1 MGIDDLTI
9 NSMVLVNN
17 PQTISFD
24 LSKNT
29 LAYGDSAPVVSAS
42 ATSALP
48 VTITSSAPGVVS
60 VGPNNVLSVIG
71 AGTATLT
78 ANQAGDSTWAA
89 APSIQKTV
97 VVNPAFQTITFALN
111 PATAKVGDPN
121 RILIATSDAD
131 LPVSLSS
138 SNPNVAVVNGYTLSI
153 VGSGTTTLT
162 ATQTGN
168 SNFTAALPVT
178 QALTV
183 SSASSTFTSVMGGVS
198 PTSDSDNDGVNA
210 LLEYALG
217 GATNRN
223 DQDRMPVS
231 SFSNNELSLTYLAR
245 TDDTSLSIF
254 PEVSTDL
261 ASSSGWS
268 SSGIAVT
275 SLGTVDINGT
285 PFERRK
291 AAVIAGSSGAK
302 FMRVKIILNQ

>member
-1 MGIDDLTI
+1 
-9 NSMVLVNN
+9 
-17 PQTISFD
+17 
-24 LSKNT
+24 
-29 LAYGDSAPVVSAS
+29 
-42 ATSALP
+42 
-48 VTITSSAPGVVS
+48 
-60 VGPNNVLSVIG
+60 
-71 AGTATLT
+71 
-78 ANQAGDSTWAA
+78 
-89 APSIQKTV
+89 
-97 VVNPAFQTITFALN
+97 
-111 PATAKVGDPN
+111 
-121 RILIATSDAD
+121 
-131 LPVSLSS
+131 
-138 SNPNVAVVNGYTLSI
+138 VVNGYTLSI

>member
-1 MGIDDLTI
+1 M
-9 NSMVLVNN
+9 SA
-17 PQTISFD
+17 
-24 LSKNT
+24 
-29 LAYGDSAPVVSAS
+29 LASS
-42 ATSALP
+42 TLP

-78 ANQAGDSTWAA
+78 ADQAGDSTWAV

-97 VVNPAFQTITFALN
+97 VVNPASQTITFALN

-198 PTSDSDNDGVNA
+198 PTSDLDYDGMNA

-217 GATNRN
+217 GSMDRN
-223 DQDRMPVS
+223 DQDRMPAVT
-231 SFSNNELSLTYLAR
+231 FSNNELSLTYLAR
-245 TDDTSLSIF
+245 TDDTSLSVL
-254 PEVSTDL
+254 PEVSMDL
-261 ASSSGWS
+261 TSNSVWISSTNPK
-268 SSGIAVT
+268 SGITVT
-275 SLGTVDINGT
+275 ILGTVDINGT
-285 PFERRK
+285 TFERRR
-291 AAVIAGSSGAK
+291 ATVAIDSTGAK
-302 FMRVKIILNQ
+302 FMRIKTILNQ